1 MTPEEIF
8 VKAITAGMSFTDT
21 GHIDCSRFSCR
32 FCVFKTLVGCK
43 YATCRDNLFKQ
54 GISLRDECLKLLPLY
69 REQHPELFL

>member
-21 GHIDCSRFSCR
+21 GQMDCSRFSCR
-32 FCVFKTLVGCK
+32 FCGFKTLVGCE
-43 YATCRDNLFKQ
+43 YATCRDSLFKQ